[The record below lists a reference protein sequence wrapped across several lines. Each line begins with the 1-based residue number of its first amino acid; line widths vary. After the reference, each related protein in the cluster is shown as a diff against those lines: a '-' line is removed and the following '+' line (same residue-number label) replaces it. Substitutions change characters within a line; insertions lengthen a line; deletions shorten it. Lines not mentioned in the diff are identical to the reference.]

1 MKIKEVFKEAVEH
14 ELLDLQILIMF
25 LVYEK
30 QVLTMDDDKSKL
42 DLYFLPKHHER
53 MTLELNNYKKKL
65 QLKEKPSVWRV
76 YTRQGETLY
85 VYVENE
91 LQARTYAISL
101 KYEPLKTVYVPNDD
115 IMTVDGINIEVGKLI
130 EGKQVPSLLG
140 VNRIEQ
146 KYRVE
151 GLD

>member
-1 MKIKEVFKEAVEH
+1 MTIKEVFKRAVELD
-14 ELLDLQILIMF
+14 LLDLQLLIMF

-30 QVLTMDDDKSKL
+30 QVLTMDDDKSEL

-91 LQARTYAISL
+91 LQAKAYAISL
-101 KYEPLKTVYVPNDD
+101 KYEPLKVVYIPNDTL
-115 IMTVDGINIEVGKLI
+115 MTLDGINIEIGKLI
-130 EGKQVPSLLG
+130 EGKKTPSLLG
-140 VNRIEQ
+140 TNNIEQ
-146 KYRVE
+146 KYKE
-151 GLD
+151 WKK

>member
-1 MKIKEVFKEAVEH
+1 MKIKEIFKRAVELD
-14 ELLDLQILIMF
+14 LLDLQILIMF

-30 QVLTMDDDKSKL
+30 QVHTLDDDIRKL

-53 MTLELNNYKKKL
+53 MTNELTAYKAKM
-65 QLKEKPSVWRV
+65 QLKEKPSLWRV

-101 KYEPLKTVYVPNDD
+101 KYEPLKVVYVSNDTL
-115 IMTVDGINIEVGKLI
+115 MTVDGINIEVGKLI

-140 VNRIEQ
+140 VNSIEQ
-146 KYRVE
+146 KYVE
-151 GLD
+151 

>member
-1 MKIKEVFKEAVEH
+1 MTLKEVFKRAVELD
-14 ELLDLQILIMF
+14 LLDLQLLIMF

-30 QVLTMDDDKSKL
+30 RVHTLDDDARKL
-42 DLYFLPKHHER
+42 DLYFLTKHHER
-53 MTLELNNYKKKL
+53 MTKELTAYKKKIH
-65 QLKEKPSVWRV
+65 LKEKPSVWRV

-91 LQARTYAISL
+91 LQAKAYAISL

-130 EGKQVPSLLG
+130 EGKKTPSLLG
-140 VNRIEQ
+140 TNNIEQ
-146 KYRVE
+146 KYKE
-151 GLD
+151 WLK

>member
-1 MKIKEVFKEAVEH
+1 MTISQALEQALEH
-14 ELLDLQILIMF
+14 DFVDLQALIMF

-30 QVLTMDDDKSKL
+30 QVLSLVDDTKEL

-53 MTLELNNYKKKL
+53 MTKELTAYKKKM

-76 YTRQGETLY
+76 YTAQGETLY

-91 LQARTYAISL
+91 LQARTYAMTI
-101 KYEPLKTVYVPNDD
+101 KYEPLKVVYVPNDTL
-115 IMTVDGINIEVGKLI
+115 MTVDGVSIEVSKLI
-130 EGKQVPSLLG
+130 EGKRVPSLLG

-146 KYRVE
+146 KYKVE